1 MRFSSFCFRMA
12 NKIILREIKKTCQ
25 PFQCDVYLSD
35 WTLEKESGVVEFDL
49 IITGCSAKVSL
60 ECIRLVEKYANARI
74 NAFCNKKAVR
84 LL

>member
-35 WTLEKESGVVEFDL
+35 WTLKRSLVWLNLISSSLVV
-49 IITGCSAKVSL
+49 
-60 ECIRLVEKYANARI
+60 RQKYHSNASDW
-74 NAFCNKKAVR
+74 
-84 LL
+84 